1 MLEIGPSTCVQ
12 AASLRSTSALAT
24 LPASS
29 SLLKVVVTCRYC
41 AIPSSSASPPGKCPM
56 LHYLG
61 HWVETLKNYLRLQ
74 DGCECYF
81 IVADEPDLV
90 DNILVEGGKVAD
102 AEAQQT
108 LALAREAMGL
118 PYDLN

>member
-1 MLEIGPSTCVQ
+1 
-12 AASLRSTSALAT
+12 
-24 LPASS
+24 
-29 SLLKVVVTCRYC
+29 
-41 AIPSSSASPPGKCPM
+41 M

-90 DNILVEGGKVAD
+90 DNILVEGGKGAR
-102 AEAQQT
+102 AEATLT
-108 LALAREAMGL
+108 LARDSEAMGL
-118 PYDLN
+118 PYHVL